1 MTPELLVAIA
11 GIILSLA
18 FSYVPGLDVKFAAL
32 EGVHKRLVMLG
43 SILLAAAGAFGL
55 SCAGL
60 LDASTCDQAGAWGL
74 VQLFIFA
81 AIANQSAYMLS
92 PETERVLDA
101 KLVRDGWDLDSLERI
116 G

>member
-1 MTPELLVAIA
+1 MTPELLVSIA

-32 EGVHKRLVMLG
+32 EGVYKRLVMLG
-43 SILLAAAGAFGL
+43 LMVLAAAGAFGL

-60 LDASTCDQAGAWGL
+60 VDAATCDQAGAWGL

-92 PETERVLDA
+92 PETERVFRA
-101 KLVRDGWDLDSLERI
+101 KYMEFDEEIDERLI

>member
-1 MTPELLVAIA
+1 MTPELLVSIA

-18 FSYVPGLDVKFAAL
+18 FSYIPGLDVKFAAL
-32 EGVHKRLVMLG
+32 EGVYKRLVMLG
-43 SILLAAAGAFGL
+43 LMVLTAAGAYGL

-60 LDASTCDQAGAWGL
+60 IDASTCDQAGAWGL

-92 PETERVLDA
+92 PETERVFRA
-101 KLVRDGWDLDSLERI
+101 KFMELNDLDERLI

>member
-11 GIILSLA
+11 GIILSLG
-18 FSYVPGLDVKFAAL
+18 FSYIPGLDVKFAAL
-32 EGVHKRLVMLG
+32 DGVYKRLIMLG
-43 SILLAAAGAFGL
+43 LILLTAAGTFGL

-60 LDASTCDQAGAWGL
+60 IDAATCDQAGAWGL

-92 PETERVLDA
+92 PETERVFKVKYMEFDE
-101 KLVRDGWDLDSLERI
+101 DLMTRA